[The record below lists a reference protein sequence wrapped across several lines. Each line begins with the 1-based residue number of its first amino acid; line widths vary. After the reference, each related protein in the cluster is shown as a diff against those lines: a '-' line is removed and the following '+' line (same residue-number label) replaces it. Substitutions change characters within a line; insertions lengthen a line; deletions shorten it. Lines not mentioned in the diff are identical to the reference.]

1 MSEIE
6 DAYDMPGH
14 DARGESIQRRSGER
28 AGATSKRQPA
38 ERHRRVANPDDWP
51 VHPPPRGPHGP
62 LPGPREPGSPGRIAI
77 VQGQVFIVGAI
88 LIAQLWLI
96 TDALY
101 SLLSG
106 HPQDLGWL
114 ALASGAGF
122 VIALVVWLWPRR
134 RTSGL

>member
-6 DAYDMPGH
+6 DH
-14 DARGESIQRRSGER
+14 DYADIQTSSTQSR
-28 AGATSKRQPA
+28 AGYQAGPPA
-38 ERHRRVANPDDWP
+38 SMRLAHRAAQRPVANPDDPP
-51 VHPPPRGPHGP
+51 VQRPQRGPHGL
-62 LPGPREPGSPGRIAI
+62 LPGPRELGAPGRVAI
-77 VQGQVFIVGAI
+77 VQGQVFLVGVI
-88 LIAQLWLI
+88 LVAQLWLI
-96 TDALY
+96 TDALF

-134 RTSGL
+134 RTRGL